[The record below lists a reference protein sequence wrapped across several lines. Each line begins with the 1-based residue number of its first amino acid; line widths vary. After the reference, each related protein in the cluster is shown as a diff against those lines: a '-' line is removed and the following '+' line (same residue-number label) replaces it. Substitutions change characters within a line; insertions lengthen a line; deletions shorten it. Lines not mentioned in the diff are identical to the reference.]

1 MLNKLKQ
8 YKFSP
13 RTKEEMKNDFAF
25 MDKKE
30 QDTTSPITNNNENNP
45 NTNNIQEQPTIE
57 TEKPKEE

>member
-1 MLNKLKQ
+1 
-8 YKFSP
+8 
-13 RTKEEMKNDFAF
+13 MKNDFAF

-45 NTNNIQEQPTIE
+45 NTNNNQEQPTIE